1 MKDMSFEKALKE
13 LEETVE
19 KLENGELSLDESLTL
34 FEKGVQLTK
43 FLRKEL
49 EKAEKKIDIL
59 LKDKEGKVKT
69 EPFELTEEDKTSS
82 DKTEGTDSGENN
94 DLPF

>member
-1 MKDMSFEKALKE
+1 MGEKSFEEALQE
-13 LEETVE
+13 LEEIVG
-19 KLENGELSLDESLTL
+19 KLEGGELSLDASLEL
-34 FEKGVQLTK
+34 FETGVKLTK

-59 LKDKEGKVKT
+59 LKDEEGKMEAK
-69 EPFELTEEDKTSS
+69 PFELPEEEPVSEETKDS
-82 DKTEGTDSGENN
+82 DSGENN

>member
-1 MKDMSFEKALKE
+1 MVEMSFEEALRE
-13 LEETVE
+13 LEEIVG
-19 KLENGELSLDESLTL
+19 KLEDGELSLDASLGL
-34 FEKGVQLTK
+34 FEKGVNLTK

-59 LKDKEGKVKT
+59 LKNEEGKIESKPFNLQDE
-69 EPFELTEEDKTSS
+69 EPASGES
-82 DKTEGTDSGENN
+82 DEPDSGEDN